1 MKVFAETERCIL
13 REILPEDVE
22 GMYDLDSNPEVH
34 RYLGNKPIT
43 DKEQAVVMIN
53 FIKQQYVEDGI
64 GRWAVVDKNTH
75 EFMGWTGLK
84 YIKDEINHH
93 INFYD
98 IGYRFRKKYWGKGIA
113 TETAQASLK
122 YAFDE
127 LGLNEVYAL
136 ADVDNV
142 GSNKVLK
149 KIGLRFIE
157 EFDFEGTP
165 HNWYKILRTEFEQRN
180 KI

>member
-53 FIKQQYVEDGI
+53 FIRQQYVEDGI

-122 YAFDE
+122 YAFDK

-165 HNWYKILRTEFEQRN
+165 HNWYKILRTEFAEQ
-180 KI
+180 